1 MSARNGGPCAEY
13 WQHRARAAY
22 RVKLNDGNVGSESRG
37 IVPRKIALMA
47 IHDGNCADVAAVVPV
62 NRLLHLLTTAGS
74 SWRLR

>member
-22 RVKLNDGNVGSESRG
+22 RVKLNDGNGSESRG

-62 NRLLHLLTTAGS
+62 NRLLHLLTATGS
-74 SWRLR
+74 G

>member
-22 RVKLNDGNVGSESRG
+22 RVKLNDGNGIESRG

-47 IHDGNCADVAAVVPV
+47 MQDDNCADAAAVVPV
-62 NRLLHLLTTAGS
+62 NRLLHLLTAAGS
-74 SWRLR
+74 G